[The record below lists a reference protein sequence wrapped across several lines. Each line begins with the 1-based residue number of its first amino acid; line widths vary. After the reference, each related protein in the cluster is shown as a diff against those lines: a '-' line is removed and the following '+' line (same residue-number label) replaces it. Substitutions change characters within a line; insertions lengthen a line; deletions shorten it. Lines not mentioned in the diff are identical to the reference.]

1 MSLPR
6 VLIIGAGFGG
16 LYAARTLAGK
26 NVSVLLIDRHNYHT
40 FTPLLYQVATCGL
53 DPSEISYPVRQIFY
67 DQANISFLL
76 GEVTAINPESR
87 QVTIQSGSKI
97 FHEGYDYLIV
107 AAGSVTN
114 YFGSDSLAASTFELK
129 KLSDAVLLRNHILKL
144 FEQAAW
150 TEDAAQREALTT
162 LVVIGGGP
170 TGLETAGALYE
181 LYNDVLRKEYR
192 QEGKARVILIEAAD
206 RLLLPFPEPLQ
217 KSALEQLTSLGV
229 EVILNSPV
237 ESAGL
242 DFVRLRD
249 GRMIPTHTIIWSAGV
264 KASPVASMLGV
275 ELLRGG
281 RVPVKPT
288 LEVSGKERI
297 YVVGD
302 MAYLE
307 DAQGQPYPM
316 LIPVAKQQG
325 KLAAENILHLVN
337 GEPQDVFV
345 YYDRGIMATIGRSR
359 AVAWIY
365 NRVSLHGYIAWL
377 AWLFLHLIWLLGF
390 RNRLNVLVNWVW
402 NYWTYDRSVRLILEP
417 ASSRLN
423 SSEAEV
429 AHEAVPPA
437 AGTSVHQPSLPE

>member
-6 VLIIGAGFGG
+6 VIIIGAGFGG

-26 NVSVLLIDRHNYHT
+26 NISVLLVDRHNYHT

-53 DPSEISYPVRQIFY
+53 DPSEIAYPVRQIFY
-67 DQANISFLL
+67 DQPNIDFLL
-76 GEVTAINPESR
+76 GEVTAIDTDHHTVS
-87 QVTIQSGSKI
+87 IQSDGKTLQEN
-97 FHEGYDYLIV
+97 FDYLIV

-114 YFGSDSLAASTFELK
+114 YFGNDSLARSTFELK

-144 FEQAAW
+144 FERAAW

-192 QEGKARVILIEAAD
+192 QGTKAHVMLVEAAD

-217 KSALEQLTSLGV
+217 KSALRQLTSLGV
-229 EVILNSPV
+229 EVILNNPV
-237 ESAGL
+237 ADAGGDYVQL
-242 DFVRLRD
+242 KD
-249 GRMIPTHTIIWSAGV
+249 GRRIETHTIIWSAGV
-264 KASPVASMLGV
+264 KASPMAALLGV
-275 ELLRGG
+275 ELQRGG
-281 RVPVKPT
+281 RIPVEQT
-288 LEVSGKERI
+288 LEVIGKDRV

-307 DAQGQPYPM
+307 DPNRQPYPM

-325 KLAAENILHLVN
+325 KQAAENILHRV
-337 GEPQDVFV
+337 GGSPQENFV

-365 NRVSLHGYIAWL
+365 NRIPLHGYIAWL
-377 AWLFLHLIWLLGF
+377 AWLFLHLVWLLGF

-402 NYWTYDRSVRLILEP
+402 NYFTFDRSVRLILEP
-417 ASSRLN
+417 RAGRTDATEKS
-423 SSEAEV
+423 
-429 AHEAVPPA
+429 A
-437 AGTSVHQPSLPE
+437 ARERTSTE